1 MLFERISEL
10 IKSTEWKHRHAALM
24 AISQS
29 GEGCQSQMARQL
41 EQIVGMI
48 VQVVGDDAEIIA
60 VRDCQKCKFVTIT
73 LPCYILAALRRS
85 APARPVGGDQH
96 RRPDVDRLWTRAT
109 GELHDQKMSP
119 LPTDETIHPCTASCR
134 RARPYQHMKPCK
146 HVLRAT
152 GELALPKHETIK
164 SMTMHLDMMH

>member
-60 VRDCQKCKFVTIT
+60 VFPHVEDSLAQLFIT
-73 LPCYILAALRRS
+73 PPNPGYPREGKG
-85 APARPVGGDQH
+85 VGG
-96 RRPDVDRLWTRAT
+96 
-109 GELHDQKMSP
+109 
-119 LPTDETIHPCTASCR
+119 
-134 RARPYQHMKPCK
+134 
-146 HVLRAT
+146 
-152 GELALPKHETIK
+152 
-164 SMTMHLDMMH
+164 

>member
-60 VRDCQKCKFVTIT
+60 VRGCQKCKFVIIT
-73 LPCYILAALRRS
+73 SVSCHSQHFADPHPRVRWAAINT
-85 APARPVGGDQH
+85 VGQMSTDFG
-96 RRPDVDRLWTRAT
+96 P
-109 GELHDQKMSP
+109 ELQ
-119 LPTDETIHPCTASCR
+119 AS
-134 RARPYQHMKPCK
+134 Y
-146 HVLRAT
+146 
-152 GELALPKHETIK
+152 
-164 SMTMHLDMMH
+164 MTKR